1 MTLARVL
8 LAERICSIFEPT
20 SERGRKCLRV
30 LKLRLK
36 LKDEIKFI
44 HPKNVYTRQ
53 KLAFF
58 LFPSFFSFS
67 FFLSFFPSSLSS
79 SHLCFSFS
87 FFLSWFLVFF
97 LFLSFWCYTQWEA
110 KSWECEQY
118 ILVIQKSRWTT
129 YFSASKFNDCPG
141 HDLLH
146 LSLNF

>member
-1 MTLARVL
+1 MTLDRVL
-8 LAERICSIFEPT
+8 LAEKICSIFEPT

-67 FFLSFFPSSLSS
+67 FFLFLSILPFFLPSMFFFFFLSFLIP
-79 SHLCFSFS
+79 CFLSFS
-87 FFLSWFLVFF
+87 FFLMLHSMRSQVLRMWTV
-97 LFLSFWCYTQWEA
+97 
-110 KSWECEQY
+110 Y
-118 ILVIQKSRWTT
+118 ISNSEIKVDNL
-129 YFSASKFNDCPG
+129 YFSV
-141 HDLLH
+141 
-146 LSLNF
+146 

>member
-1 MTLARVL
+1 MTLDRVL
-8 LAERICSIFEPT
+8 LAEKICSIFEPT

-67 FFLSFFPSSLSS
+67 FFLFLSILPFFLPSM
-79 SHLCFSFS
+79 FFF
-87 FFLSWFLVFF
+87 FFLSFLILVFF

-129 YFSASKFNDCPG
+129 YISVSKFNDCPG